1 MTYEVFKVVR
11 EQDGKFF
18 SLYMRWPARFEYK
31 LGEEIKSDTPIF
43 VYTDVHKAHKIAQ
56 HSNAYRLLRGTTTT
70 KPIHLVEKTNDILNI
85 DQPYSREMIQEFWRL
100 IKEGVDDPFFEFIP
114 MSVNEAT
121 YGVYDFTPLENL
133 PFFYPLQPIIGC

>member
-1 MTYEVFKVVR
+1 MPYEVFKVVR

-18 SLYMRWPARFEYK
+18 SLYMRGLACFEYT

-43 VYTDVHKAHKIAQ
+43 VYTDIHKAHKIAQ
-56 HSNAYRLLRGTTTT
+56 HSNKYRLLRGTTTT
-70 KPIHLVEKTNDILNI
+70 KPIHLIEKTNDILNI

-121 YGVYDFTPLENL
+121 YGIYNFTPIEELQ
-133 PFFYPLQPIIGC
+133 FFYPLRPIRGY